1 VTATPSITPTP
12 IDRRSRQAS
21 RLGQWLS
28 VGGVYVFVAALL
40 MVGRCVSSQFF
51 APDKFMSM
59 VQDVSIL
66 GVIAVGVAFITY
78 SGHYVD
84 LAIPAIMSCSGI
96 VAISLL
102 PHGLPAAL
110 AAGLATGVLVGAIN
124 GAVVGY
130 LRLNPIIWT
139 LAVLSVLDGGIR
151 WWFGGRQIYADAD
164 KTTSAGADF
173 VKLYGHQLGGVPL
186 IVVILLVAAAAGMF
200 VMRWTGF
207 GRRLKLTGANYDTA
221 RLTGVNVR
229 RTVMMAFMISG
240 FTSAMGGILLTS
252 LNKVGNAEVGL
263 TYDFQAITAVV
274 LGGVTLAGGRGG
286 MLGVLGGVLVIGL
299 LGKIMPLM
307 GVSQDMQKVVQGLIF
322 IAVVGLNMYSL
333 RRSGR
338 DDA

>member
-1 VTATPSITPTP
+1 MRKTGKI
-12 IDRRSRQAS
+12 
-21 RLGQWLS
+21 GQWLG

-40 MVGRCVSSQFF
+40 VLGRCVSSQFF
-51 APDKFMSM
+51 SPDKFMG
-59 VQDVSIL
+59 VIQDVSIL

-96 VAISLL
+96 VAISML
-102 PHGLPAAL
+102 PHGLGVAL
-110 AAGLATGVLVGAIN
+110 SAGLATGVLVGAIN

-164 KTTSAGADF
+164 KTLAGEEF
-173 VKLYGHQLGGVPL
+173 VKLYGQKVGALPL
-186 IVVILLVAAAAGMF
+186 IVVILLSTAVAGMF

-207 GRRLKLTGANYDTA
+207 GKRLKLTGANYEAA
-221 RLTGVNVR
+221 RLTGINVR
-229 RTVMMAFMISG
+229 WTVMAAFMISG
-240 FTSAMGGILLTS
+240 FTAAIGGILLTS

-286 MLGVLGGVLVIGL
+286 MPGVLGGVLVIGL
-299 LGKIMPLM
+299 LGKILPLM
-307 GVSQDMQKVVQGLIF
+307 GVSQDQQKIVQGLIF